1 MVHSFRLAQQNEVM
15 TIAVP
20 AVGTGIAEF
29 PLDECAR
36 VMAESLSVALSDG
49 WTAREVRFVL
59 FSDDAK
65 RPFEEAFWHVFEGY
79 QQASR

>member
-1 MVHSFRLAQQNEVM
+1 MAFPSISTGAYRFPVERAAE
-15 TIAVP
+15 IALHTVR
-20 AVGTGIAEF
+20 EF
-29 PLDECAR
+29 LQR
-36 VMAESLSVALSDG
+36 ESHAIS
-49 WTAREVRFVL
+49 EVRFVL